1 MPAGRAWQASQLR
14 VKSWDDLHKLWYVLL
29 KERNLLLTQRDEH
42 IREGKNAKGEPWDG
56 SFRLQKAR
64 PPSFPQINTCGAN
77 NPLERQP
84 PKLKKAIMPAKG
96 AAPSFPGLGACGALT
111 LLESQPFQGGIR

>member
-1 MPAGRAWQASQLR
+1 MCSAGRAWQASQLR

-42 IREGKNAKGEPWDG
+42 IREGKRAKGEVWDG

-64 PPSFPQINTCGAN
+64 PPSFPDSMPVVLSIRWSAS
-77 NPLERQP
+77 LSR
-84 PKLKKAIMPAKG
+84 LKKA
-96 AAPSFPGLGACGALT
+96 PGELWYGINRACLRRSASLT
-111 LLESQPFQGGIR
+111 QIQCF

>member
-1 MPAGRAWQASQLR
+1 VPALNASARRAGRAWQAKQLR

-42 IREGKNAKGEPWDG
+42 TRTGKQAQGQHWDG

-64 PPSFPQINTCGAN
+64 
-77 NPLERQP
+77 RQP
-84 PKLKKAIMPAKG
+84 AIPLYMH
-96 AAPSFPGLGACGALT
+96 S
-111 LLESQPFQGGIR
+111 